1 MALIRRIVI
10 VGTGSIGR
18 RHARLL
24 AARKDLAVEFCE
36 PNPEILALAREEVGD
51 MPTHDS
57 FEAVL
62 ASQPELVLIATPH
75 TLHAEQTVAALEA
88 GAHVL
93 CEKPMSDRL
102 ETSAQMKAA
111 AERTGKT
118 LVFGF
123 NLHFHPATRRLKK
136 LIDSGKL
143 GTVLCAHCHVGTYI
157 TLVNSRSR
165 HQAKVEGALLLD
177 YAHQPDLLY
186 WLLGRRP
193 TGVYAA
199 GGQGGS
205 LELQSK
211 PNFITLTFDYDVPMV
226 ASIHLNYLQSP
237 ERHYYEIAGDRAWA
251 LFDLVGNRVCIG
263 KHGEVEFH
271 EERFVMERDDMYIA
285 EHQAFF
291 DTVDGKAPP
300 ESSPQ
305 SAIQAMEVFE
315 ASLTSWRQKRRV
327 ELDEVT

>member
-1 MALIRRIVI
+1 MALTRRIVI

-24 AARKDLAVEFCE
+24 AARPDMAVEFCE
-36 PNPEILALAREEVGD
+36 PNPEILALARREVGD
-51 MPTHDS
+51 LPTHET
-57 FEAVL
+57 FEDVL
-62 ASQPELVLIATPH
+62 ASRPELVVIATPH
-75 TLHAEQTVAALEA
+75 TLHAEQTIAALEA

-102 ETSAQMKAA
+102 ETSVQMKAA

-123 NLHFHPATRRLKK
+123 QLHFHPATRRLKQ
-136 LIDSGKL
+136 LIDSGEL
-143 GTVLCAHCHVGTYI
+143 GAVLCAHCHVGTYV

-193 TGVYAA
+193 AGVYAA

-205 LELQSK
+205 LELQSR
-211 PNFITLTFDYDVPMV
+211 PNFITLTFDYDEPMV
-226 ASIHLNYLQSP
+226 TSIHLNYLQSP

-251 LFDLVGNRVCIG
+251 FFDLSDGRVRIG
-263 KHGEVEFH
+263 RHGEQEVC
-271 EERFVMERDDMYIA
+271 EENYSLERDEMYTA
-285 EHQAFF
+285 EHQAFL
-291 DTVDGKAPP
+291 DAVDGKAPP

-315 ASLTSWRQKRRV
+315 ASLASWRQKRRV
-327 ELDEVT
+327 PLDELT